1 MCNLDHK
8 KTIAL
13 TFKRV
18 ICFVNALLFLLLIFR
33 WKQAIIDT
41 LVSII
46 ISHYSAFRWL
56 QIFLSDVSIYLLC
69 DYFLGDIYRLSLG
82 NAWNKEWK
90 PSN

>member
-1 MCNLDHK
+1 M
-8 KTIAL
+8 
-13 TFKRV
+13 
-18 ICFVNALLFLLLIFR
+18 IF
-33 WKQAIIDT
+33 DT